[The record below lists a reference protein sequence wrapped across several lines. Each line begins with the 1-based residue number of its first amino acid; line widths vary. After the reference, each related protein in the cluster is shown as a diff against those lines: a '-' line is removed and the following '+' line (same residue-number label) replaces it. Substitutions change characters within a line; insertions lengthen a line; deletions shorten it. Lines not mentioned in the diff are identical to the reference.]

1 MGSAHRAWLE
11 PVRDTYLHS
20 GLTLNEL
27 SGRVRFAKSKLSE
40 LLRGTGLYPRWQI
53 LSSLSVELQIPQWPL
68 FLLWKQ
74 AAVEAHKS
82 PEWIE
87 RSGEKTAVATSNS
100 VAPLDHQAFRELVE
114 SDFCRYAQ
122 VFLDGEQLDAAV
134 SDTFAILWL
143 RWNDALGSPDLRR
156 FAWQALRATV
166 MSRTPHLDGRPD
178 FSEAVFDT
186 LALRNLADTADPFHQ
201 VAESLELFAAMSRMP
216 DHQLDV
222 MVLRHLCGLPPE
234 DVSALLGVPLATV
247 QSDERHAVHFLESV
261 ICPPPDT
268 EGNTP

>member
-11 PVRDTYLHS
+11 PMRDNYLHS
-20 GLTLNEL
+20 GLTLSEL
-27 SGRVRFAKSKLSE
+27 SVRVRFAKSKLSE
-40 LLRGTGLYPRWQI
+40 LLRGMGLYPRWEI
-53 LSSLSVELQIPQWPL
+53 IHSLSVELGLSQWPL
-68 FLLWKQ
+68 YQLWRQ

-82 PEWIE
+82 REWIE
-87 RSGEKTAVATSNS
+87 RSVEKTAVATTHT
-100 VAPLDHQAFRELVE
+100 APPLDHQAFRELVE
-114 SDFCRYAQ
+114 NNYRLYAQ
-122 VFLDGEQLDAAV
+122 AFLDGDHLEAAV
-134 SDTFAILWL
+134 SRTFDILWL

-166 MSRTPHLDGRPD
+166 MSRTPHLDGRPSFGD
-178 FSEAVFDT
+178 AAFDT
-186 LALRNLADTADPFHQ
+186 IALQTLADTADRLNQ
-201 VAESLELFAAMSRMP
+201 IAESLELFSAMSRMP

-234 DVSALLGVPLATV
+234 DASALLGVPLATV

-261 ICPPPDT
+261 ICPPSDT